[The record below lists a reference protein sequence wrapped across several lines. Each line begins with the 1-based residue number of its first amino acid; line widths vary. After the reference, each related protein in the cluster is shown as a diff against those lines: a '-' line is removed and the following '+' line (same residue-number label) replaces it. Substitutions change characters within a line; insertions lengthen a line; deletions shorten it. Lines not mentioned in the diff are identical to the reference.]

1 MLQAFRAAV
10 RDAWSVPPEGGRALW
25 RWRIKQGEES
35 AMPVTSMKS
44 LLEAGVH
51 FGHKTGR
58 WNPKMRSFIFT
69 ERNGVHIIDLQQTMT
84 RLDKAYE
91 VVRDTAAKGGS
102 VLFVGTKKQA
112 QDIVATEAARASMP
126 YVSQRWLGG
135 TLTNFQTIRKRI
147 DYLINLETRKQ
158 VGELERLTKKEQ
170 LLLQREMDRLNNRL
184 GGIKELKKL
193 PELLFIVDTR
203 REVLAVKE
211 AMTLGLPIVAMVD
224 TNTDPDPID
233 YIIPANDDAIR
244 AVQLLTGKMADACI
258 EGRQLRAAQAAERDQ
273 AAAAER
279 ERQHV
284 FEPDAEEEDE
294 AALAEPLAAGETA
307 PYGVVF
313 EPDPEDVA
321 DDL

>member
-1 MLQAFRAAV
+1 
-10 RDAWSVPPEGGRALW
+10 
-25 RWRIKQGEES
+25 
-35 AMPVTSMKS
+35 MPVTSMKS

-91 VVRDTAAKGGS
+91 IVRDVAAKGGS

-112 QDIVATEAARASMP
+112 QDIIATEAARASMP
-126 YVSQRWLGG
+126 WVSMRWLGG

-147 DYLINLETRKQ
+147 DYLLNLETRKQ

-211 AMTLGLPIVAMVD
+211 ARTLGLPIVAMVD
-224 TNTDPDPID
+224 TNTDPDPIN
-233 YIIPANDDAIR
+233 YVIPANDDAIR

-258 EGRQLRAAQAAERDQ
+258 EGRQMRAAQAAERDQ

-284 FEPDAEEEDE
+284 FEPDAEDQDD
-294 AALAEPLAAGETA
+294 APLAEALAAGEKGT
-307 PYGVVF
+307 YGAVF

>member
-1 MLQAFRAAV
+1 
-10 RDAWSVPPEGGRALW
+10 
-25 RWRIKQGEES
+25 
-35 AMPVTSMKS
+35 MPVTSMKS

-91 VVRDTAAKGGS
+91 VVRDVTAKGGS

-112 QDIVATEAARASMP
+112 QDIVATEAARAGMP
-126 YVSQRWLGG
+126 WVSIRWLGG

-211 AMTLGLPIVAMVD
+211 AITLSLPIVAMVD
-224 TNTDPDPID
+224 TNTDPDPIN
-233 YIIPANDDAIR
+233 YVIPANDDAIR

-258 EGRQLRAAQAAERDQ
+258 EGKQMRAAQAAERDH

-284 FEPDAEEEDE
+284 FEPDAEDQDE
-294 AALAEPLAAGETA
+294 AQPAQPLAVGETA
-307 PYGVVF
+307 TYGAVF
-313 EPDPEDVA
+313 EPDPEDAA

>member
-1 MLQAFRAAV
+1 
-10 RDAWSVPPEGGRALW
+10 
-25 RWRIKQGEES
+25 
-35 AMPVTSMKS
+35 MPVTSMKS

-84 RLDKAYE
+84 RLEKAYE
-91 VVRDTAAKGGS
+91 VVRDTASKGGS

-112 QDIVATEAARASMP
+112 QDIIATEATRAAMP
-126 YVSQRWLGG
+126 YVSMRWLGG

-170 LLLQREMDRLNNRL
+170 LLLQREMDRLNMRL

-203 REVLAVKE
+203 REVLGVKE
-211 AMTLGLPIVAMVD
+211 ARALSIPIVAMVD
-224 TNTDPDPID
+224 TNTDPDPIN
-233 YIIPANDDAIR
+233 YVIPANDDAIR

-258 EGRQLRAAQAAERDQ
+258 EGRQMRAAQAAERDQ

-294 AALAEPLAAGETA
+294 APLAEPLAVGETA
-307 PYGVVF
+307 TYGAVF

>member
-1 MLQAFRAAV
+1 
-10 RDAWSVPPEGGRALW
+10 
-25 RWRIKQGEES
+25 
-35 AMPVTSMKS
+35 MPVTSMKS

-91 VVRDTAAKGGS
+91 TVRDTVAGGGV

-112 QDIVATEAARASMP
+112 QDIIAAEATRANMP

-147 DYLINLETRKQ
+147 DYLVNLETRKA

-170 LLLQREMDRLNNRL
+170 LLLQREMDRLNMRL
-184 GGIKELKKL
+184 GGIKDLKKL
-193 PELLFIVDTR
+193 PELMFVVDTR
-203 REVLAVKE
+203 REVLAVKD
-211 AMTLGLPIVAMVD
+211 AQTLGIRLVAMVD
-224 TNTDPDPID
+224 TNSDPDPID
-233 YIIPANDDAIR
+233 FIIPANDDAIR

-258 EGRQLRAAQAAERDQ
+258 EGQQMRAAKSAERD
-273 AAAAER
+273 AMAAAER
-279 ERQHV
+279 AQQHV
-284 FEPDAEEEDE
+284 FEPDAEEED
-294 AALAEPLAAGETA
+294 ASTMAAEPVATGETA
-307 PYGVVF
+307 TYGAVF

>member
-1 MLQAFRAAV
+1 
-10 RDAWSVPPEGGRALW
+10 
-25 RWRIKQGEES
+25 
-35 AMPVTSMKS
+35 MPVTTMKS

-58 WNPKMRSFIFT
+58 WNPKMRSYIFT

-91 VVRDTAAKGGS
+91 TVRDNVANGGI

-112 QDIVATEAARASMP
+112 QDIVTTEATRAGMP

-147 DYLINLETRKQ
+147 DYLVNLETRKQ

-170 LLLQREMDRLNNRL
+170 LLLQRLMDRLNNRL

-203 REVLAVKE
+203 REELAVKD
-211 AMTLGLPIVAMVD
+211 AKTLGLKIVAMVD
-224 TNTDPDPID
+224 TNSDPDPID

-244 AVQLLTGKMADACI
+244 AVQLITGKMADACI
-258 EGRQLRAAQAAERDQ
+258 EGQQLRAARAAERDA

-279 ERQHV
+279 ASQHV
-284 FEPDAEEEDE
+284 FEPDAEEEE
-294 AALAEPLAAGETA
+294 SLAPSAEPAGVGGTTT
-307 PYGVVF
+307 YGAVF

-321 DDL
+321 DDLG

>member
-1 MLQAFRAAV
+1 
-10 RDAWSVPPEGGRALW
+10 
-25 RWRIKQGEES
+25 
-35 AMPVTSMKS
+35 MKS

-84 RLDKAYE
+84 RLEKAYE
-91 VVRDTAAKGGS
+91 VVRDTASKGGS

-112 QDIVATEAARASMP
+112 QDIIATEATRAAMP
-126 YVSQRWLGG
+126 YVSMRWLGG

-170 LLLQREMDRLNNRL
+170 LLLQREMDRLNMRL

-211 AMTLGLPIVAMVD
+211 ARALGISIVAMVD
-224 TNTDPDPID
+224 TNTDPDPIN
-233 YIIPANDDAIR
+233 YVIPANDDAIR

-258 EGRQLRAAQAAERDQ
+258 EGRQMRAAQAAERDQ

-294 AALAEPLAAGETA
+294 APLAEPLAVGET
-307 PYGVVF
+307 PTYGAVF

>member
-1 MLQAFRAAV
+1 
-10 RDAWSVPPEGGRALW
+10 
-25 RWRIKQGEES
+25 
-35 AMPVTSMKS
+35 MPVTTMKS

-91 VVRDTAAKGGS
+91 TVRDCVANGGV

-112 QDIVATEAARASMP
+112 QDIIATEATRAGMP

-147 DYLINLETRKQ
+147 DYLVNLETRKQ

-170 LLLQREMDRLNNRL
+170 LLLQREMDRLNMRL

-193 PELLFIVDTR
+193 PDLMFIVDTR
-203 REVLAVKE
+203 REELAVKD
-211 AMTLGLPIVAMVD
+211 AKTLNIKIVAMVD
-224 TNTDPDPID
+224 TNTNPDPID
-233 YIIPANDDAIR
+233 FIIPANDDAIR

-258 EGRQLRAAQAAERDQ
+258 EGQQLRAAQAAERD
-273 AAAAER
+273 AEAAAER
-279 ERQHV
+279 AQQHV
-284 FEPDAEEEDE
+284 FEPDAEEESLE
-294 AALAEPLAAGETA
+294 GAAEPVGASETTT
-307 PYGVVF
+307 YGAVF
-313 EPDPEDVA
+313 EPDPEDAA

>member
-1 MLQAFRAAV
+1 
-10 RDAWSVPPEGGRALW
+10 
-25 RWRIKQGEES
+25 
-35 AMPVTSMKS
+35 MKS

-91 VVRDTAAKGGS
+91 VVRDVAAKGGS

-126 YVSQRWLGG
+126 WVSMRWLGG

-170 LLLQREMDRLNNRL
+170 LLLQREMDRLNIRL

-203 REVLAVKE
+203 REELAVKE
-211 AMTLGLPIVAMVD
+211 ARVLGLPIVAMVD
-224 TNTDPDPID
+224 TNTDPDPIN
-233 YIIPANDDAIR
+233 YVIPANDDAIR

-258 EGRQLRAAQAAERDQ
+258 EGRQMRAAQAAERDQ

-284 FEPDAEEEDE
+284 FEPDAEEEDG
-294 AALAEPLAAGETA
+294 APLAEPLAVGETA
-307 PYGVVF
+307 TYGAVF

>member
-1 MLQAFRAAV
+1 
-10 RDAWSVPPEGGRALW
+10 
-25 RWRIKQGEES
+25 
-35 AMPVTSMKS
+35 MKS

-91 VVRDTAAKGGS
+91 VVRDVAAKGGS

-126 YVSQRWLGG
+126 WVSMRWLGG

-147 DYLINLETRKQ
+147 DYLINLESRKQ

-203 REVLAVKE
+203 REELAVRE
-211 AMTLGLPIVAMVD
+211 ARALGIPIVAMVD
-224 TNTDPDPID
+224 TNTDPDPIN
-233 YIIPANDDAIR
+233 YVIPANDDAIR

-273 AAAAER
+273 AATAER

-284 FEPDAEEEDE
+284 FEPDAEEDDE
-294 AALAEPLAAGETA
+294 APLAEPAAVGESAT
-307 PYGVVF
+307 YGAVF

>member
-1 MLQAFRAAV
+1 VKGAQRGW
-10 RDAWSVPPEGGRALW
+10 RNNKENSV
-25 RWRIKQGEES
+25 
-35 AMPVTSMKS
+35 MPVTTMKS

-91 VVRDTAAKGGS
+91 TVRDCVANGGV

-112 QDIVATEAARASMP
+112 QDIVATEATRAGMP

-147 DYLINLETRKQ
+147 DYLVNLETRKQ

-170 LLLQREMDRLNNRL
+170 LLLQREMDRLNMRL

-193 PELLFIVDTR
+193 PELMFIVDTR
-203 REVLAVKE
+203 REELAVKD
-211 AMTLGLPIVAMVD
+211 AKTLNIKIVAMVD
-224 TNTDPDPID
+224 TNTNPDPID
-233 YIIPANDDAIR
+233 FIIPANDDAIR

-258 EGRQLRAAQAAERDQ
+258 EGQQLRAAQAAERD
-273 AAAAER
+273 AEAAAER
-279 ERQHV
+279 AQQHV
-284 FEPDAEEEDE
+284 FEPDAEEESLE
-294 AALAEPLAAGETA
+294 GVTEPVGASETTT
-307 PYGVVF
+307 YGAVF
-313 EPDPEDVA
+313 EPDPEDAA

>member
-1 MLQAFRAAV
+1 
-10 RDAWSVPPEGGRALW
+10 
-25 RWRIKQGEES
+25 
-35 AMPVTSMKS
+35 MKS

-112 QDIVATEAARASMP
+112 QDIIATEAARASMP
-126 YVSQRWLGG
+126 YVSMRWLGG

-211 AMTLGLPIVAMVD
+211 ARVLDLPIVAMVD
-224 TNTDPDPID
+224 TNTDPDPIN
-233 YIIPANDDAIR
+233 YVIPANDDAIR

-294 AALAEPLAAGETA
+294 AALAQPLAVGEPA
-307 PYGVVF
+307 IYGTVF

>member
-1 MLQAFRAAV
+1 
-10 RDAWSVPPEGGRALW
+10 
-25 RWRIKQGEES
+25 
-35 AMPVTSMKS
+35 MPVTSMKS

-91 VVRDTAAKGGS
+91 IVRDVAAKGGS

-126 YVSQRWLGG
+126 WVSMRWLGG

-147 DYLINLETRKQ
+147 DYLINLESRKQ

-203 REVLAVKE
+203 REELAVKE
-211 AMTLGLPIVAMVD
+211 AMVLGLPIVAMVD
-224 TNTDPDPID
+224 TNTDPDPIN
-233 YIIPANDDAIR
+233 YVIPANDDAIR

-258 EGRQLRAAQAAERDQ
+258 EGRQMRAAQAAERDQ

-284 FEPDAEEEDE
+284 FEPDADEEDE
-294 AALAEPLAAGETA
+294 AALAEPLAVGETA
-307 PYGVVF
+307 TYGAVF
-313 EPDPEDVA
+313 EPDPEDAA

>member
-1 MLQAFRAAV
+1 
-10 RDAWSVPPEGGRALW
+10 
-25 RWRIKQGEES
+25 
-35 AMPVTSMKS
+35 MPVTSMKS

-91 VVRDTAAKGGS
+91 SVRDCVAGGGV

-112 QDIVATEAARASMP
+112 QDIIATEATRAAMP

-158 VGELERLTKKEQ
+158 IGELERLTKKEQ

-184 GGIKELKKL
+184 GGIKDLKKL
-193 PELLFIVDTR
+193 PDLMFIVDTR
-203 REVLAVKE
+203 RELLAVKD
-211 AMTLGLPIVAMVD
+211 AKALGIPIVAMVD
-224 TNTDPDPID
+224 TNADPDPID
-233 YIIPANDDAIR
+233 QVIPANDDAIR
-244 AVQLLTGKMADACI
+244 AVQLLTGKMADACV
-258 EGRQLRAAQAAERDQ
+258 EGQQMRAALAAERDQ

-279 ERQHV
+279 AQQHV
-284 FEPDAEEEDE
+284 FEPDADDEEATTVEKD
-294 AALAEPLAAGETA
+294 PLAAVESAT
-307 PYGVVF
+307 YGAVF

-321 DDL
+321 DDLS

>member
-1 MLQAFRAAV
+1 
-10 RDAWSVPPEGGRALW
+10 
-25 RWRIKQGEES
+25 
-35 AMPVTSMKS
+35 MKS

-273 AAAAER
+273 AATAER

>member
-1 MLQAFRAAV
+1 
-10 RDAWSVPPEGGRALW
+10 
-25 RWRIKQGEES
+25 
-35 AMPVTSMKS
+35 MPVTSMKS

-91 VVRDTAAKGGS
+91 VVRETAAKGGS

-112 QDIVATEAARASMP
+112 QDIIGTEAARASMP
-126 YVSQRWLGG
+126 YVSMRWLGG

-211 AMTLGLPIVAMVD
+211 ARALGISIVAMVD
-224 TNTDPDPID
+224 TNTDPDPIN
-233 YIIPANDDAIR
+233 YVIPANDDAIR

-258 EGRQLRAAQAAERDQ
+258 EGRQMRAAQAAERDQ

-284 FEPDAEEEDE
+284 FEPDVEEEDE
-294 AALAEPLAAGETA
+294 APLAEPLAVGESAT
-307 PYGVVF
+307 YGVVF

>member
-1 MLQAFRAAV
+1 
-10 RDAWSVPPEGGRALW
+10 
-25 RWRIKQGEES
+25 
-35 AMPVTSMKS
+35 MPVTSMKS

-91 VVRDTAAKGGS
+91 IVRDVAAKGGS

-126 YVSQRWLGG
+126 WVSMRWLGG

-147 DYLINLETRKQ
+147 DYLINLESRKQ

-203 REVLAVKE
+203 REELAVKE
-211 AMTLGLPIVAMVD
+211 ARVLGLPIVAMVD
-224 TNTDPDPID
+224 TNTDPDPIN
-233 YIIPANDDAIR
+233 YVIPANDDAIR

-258 EGRQLRAAQAAERDQ
+258 EGRQMRAAQAAERDQ

-284 FEPDAEEEDE
+284 FEPDADEEDE
-294 AALAEPLAAGETA
+294 APLAEPLAVGETA
-307 PYGVVF
+307 TYGTVF

>member
-1 MLQAFRAAV
+1 
-10 RDAWSVPPEGGRALW
+10 
-25 RWRIKQGEES
+25 
-35 AMPVTSMKS
+35 MPVTSMKS

-91 VVRDTAAKGGS
+91 VVRDVAAKGGS

-126 YVSQRWLGG
+126 WVSMRWLGG

-203 REVLAVKE
+203 REELAVKE
-211 AMTLGLPIVAMVD
+211 ARVLGLPIVAMVD
-224 TNTDPDPID
+224 TNTDPDPIN
-233 YIIPANDDAIR
+233 YVIPANDDAIR

-258 EGRQLRAAQAAERDQ
+258 EGRQMRAAQAAERDQ
-273 AAAAER
+273 AAVAER

-284 FEPDAEEEDE
+284 FEPDADEEDV
-294 AALAEPLAAGETA
+294 APLAEPLAVGDKAT
-307 PYGVVF
+307 YGAVF

>member
-1 MLQAFRAAV
+1 
-10 RDAWSVPPEGGRALW
+10 
-25 RWRIKQGEES
+25 
-35 AMPVTSMKS
+35 MKS

-112 QDIVATEAARASMP
+112 QDIVGTEAARAAMP
-126 YVSQRWLGG
+126 YVSMRWLGG

-211 AMTLGLPIVAMVD
+211 ARALSIPIVAMVD
-224 TNTDPDPID
+224 TNTDPDPIN
-233 YIIPANDDAIR
+233 YVIPANDDAIR

-258 EGRQLRAAQAAERDQ
+258 EGKQMRAAQAAERDQ

-284 FEPDAEEEDE
+284 FEPDVEEEDE
-294 AALAEPLAAGETA
+294 APLAEPLAVGETA
-307 PYGVVF
+307 TYGVVF